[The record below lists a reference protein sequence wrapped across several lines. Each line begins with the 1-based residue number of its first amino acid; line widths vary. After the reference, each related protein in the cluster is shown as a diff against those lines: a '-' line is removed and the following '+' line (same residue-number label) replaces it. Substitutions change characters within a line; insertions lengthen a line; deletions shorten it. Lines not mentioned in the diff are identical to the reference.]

1 MAKPVIHKERC
12 AAQPQICPPLKAC
25 PVRAIA
31 YQEDDD
37 EPLLALPLIGECE
50 ARQVQHEGQGR
61 GADPGGFEELAAL
74 HFDSA
79 ALEGGMAV

>member
-37 EPLLALPLIGECE
+37 EPLG
-50 ARQVQHEGQGR
+50 GR
-61 GADPGGFEELAAL
+61 IVIDLDTCDGCGRCVTICCGSCIEWVEELC
-74 HFDSA
+74 
-79 ALEGGMAV
+79 V

>member
-25 PVRAIA
+25 PVQAIA

-37 EPLLALPLIGECE
+37 EPLG
-50 ARQVQHEGQGR
+50 GR
-61 GADPGGFEELAAL
+61 IVIAWTPATAA
-74 HFDSA
+74 
-79 ALEGGMAV
+79 AVA